1 MDRLDTIEAMNDAV
15 NNENER
21 LMVELFLFIK
31 LFMRF

>member
-21 LMVELFLFIK
+21 LMVELFLLIFSY
-31 LFMRF
+31 